1 MTDRETTE
9 RTASGPVGRLAG
21 KAKAAA
27 GSALGN
33 EELAREGRLQQAQS
47 DAELAASR
55 EQEGAR
61 LQQAA
66 ADVDA
71 EKAEIARARTPRDR
85 ARGERTAGRDLAR
98 PAAR

>member
-47 DAELAASR
+47 DAELAASQ
-55 EQEGAR
+55 QEGAR

-85 ARGERTAGRDLAR
+85 ARGERTAGRDRAR